1 MIQWDNVVYDLFEA
15 VTCPQLSHPVHT
27 HASLPQ
33 HILNCF
39 HSPLPSFFPPVCLC
53 VCFTLLCCSF
63 PHSSP
68 CFDMAGSWNFQP
80 HNPRHQKFI
89 EPGKQTCEAARRD
102 SGPPTLP
109 LFLSPI
115 FCPLSSFPRP
125 ISLFMLPSRP
135 PSPYLSIASHFIF
148 YLFFFPSPFL
158 SAFSSLS
165 PPLSLWQ
172 FSPIA
177 AGKRLLSSPAL
188 SSSLS
193 LLLLSLFDT
202 VNKQVEVAVVVDAS
216 AEVPGN
222 E

>member
-1 MIQWDNVVYDLFEA
+1 MVEDPFEA
-15 VTCPQLSHPVHT
+15 ATCPQLSPHVHT

-33 HILNCF
+33 HILNSF
-39 HSPLPSFFPPVCLC
+39 HSSLPSFFFPRVCLR

-68 CFDMAGSWNFQP
+68 CFDMAGRWNFQP

-89 EPGKQTCEAARRD
+89 EPGKQTRGAVRRD
-102 SGPPTLP
+102 SGPPTLSF
-109 LFLSPI
+109 FLSPI

-125 ISLFMLPSRP
+125 ISLFMLSSLPS
-135 PSPYLSIASHFIF
+135 SPHLTSHFIF
-148 YLFFFPSPFL
+148 YLFFSLPPLLSLL
-158 SAFSSLS
+158 SALYHPFCHCSNFLPSRQACDCCPL
-165 PPLSLWQ
+165 PLSL
-172 FSPIA
+172 PLI
-177 AGKRLLSSPAL
+177 L
-188 SSSLS
+188 SLS

-202 VNKQVEVAVVVDAS
+202 VNKQVEVAVVVDAA